1 LKLLALERFLRRC
14 PEWVG
19 KIVLIQIGISAH
31 ERGDDY
37 LRTRNEVTEL
47 VNRINETWPGTVQF
61 QECSESSM
69 KLQQRLALMRA
80 SDVAIVTPIRDGLNL
95 TPLVR
100 GSLVT
105 HALSLAVFLFGCVAL
120 GLSLTFPIRLLGIYR
135 CTPRCSY
142 PTWQIGWTSSW
153 SLYPFRVC
161 QLYPRHERSSSRQP
175 VEDFGNRECHVS
187 SPHHD

>member
-1 LKLLALERFLRRC
+1 MESLKGIPLKLLGLELFLRRC

-47 VNRINETWPGTVQF
+47 VTRINERWPGTIQF

-80 SDVAIVTPIRDGLNL
+80 ADVAMVTPIRDGLNL

-100 GSLVT
+100 LV
-105 HALSLAVFLFGCVAL
+105 LYPLFGL
-120 GLSLTFPIRLLGIYR
+120 EFFFGWILSHSLISCRQLFRNTRLL
-135 CTPRCSY
+135 TKM
-142 PTWQIGWTSSW
+142 
-153 SLYPFRVC
+153 L
-161 QLYPRHERSSSRQP
+161 
-175 VEDFGNRECHVS
+175 
-187 SPHHD
+187 